1 MVSSGF
7 KFQRAALC
15 AVAIMALLLPAS
27 EGAQPLDFAGTM
39 PEDYLPEL
47 KAILTTAYQRSP
59 QVMAAEFE
67 RVVTEA
73 RVGVAKAGRLPSVG
87 GSFSFA
93 MNQTAISGDQN
104 SQTRDNGFF
113 YNLSASQA
121 LFQWGAIKNSVDSA
135 RINLL
140 VAQKSYTVAA
150 RELGV
155 ILRRSYL
162 ALVVEKAR
170 LRQAAEALRIM
181 RDDISVLAE
190 RRERGAVSSA
200 ALEGEKLRMRE
211 VQLEYN
217 RAAAE
222 FEANRSRFARL
233 AGLPELPEA
242 RVADQIPR
250 PAYSPD
256 LAAATTAT
264 LLRNGAKSTLEYE
277 IYDLRVRDATLR
289 HQIEKVRL
297 YPKIYA
303 GAGFSLEN
311 STTVVLNRVNQQA
324 VQRASASIYA
334 QWNIFDG
341 FATRGVVREA
351 LAAKQLQERRMAVDL
366 EGIMQNAQI
375 LERSLKLDVE
385 QLELVEIRQTL
396 AVEVR
401 RRAAEE
407 VALGNQ
413 PKGDVERAQIGIL
426 QAEARTQESRA
437 AFLGRW
443 SEFVALAASDPLLTN
458 PPSRNDREKK

>member
-1 MVSSGF
+1 
-7 KFQRAALC
+7 
-15 AVAIMALLLPAS
+15 
-27 EGAQPLDFAGTM
+27 
-39 PEDYLPEL
+39 
-47 KAILTTAYQRSP
+47 
-59 QVMAAEFE
+59 
-67 RVVTEA
+67 
-73 RVGVAKAGRLPSVG
+73 
-87 GSFSFA
+87 
-93 MNQTAISGDQN
+93 
-104 SQTRDNGFF
+104 
-113 YNLSASQA
+113 
-121 LFQWGAIKNSVDSA
+121 
-135 RINLL
+135 
-140 VAQKSYTVAA
+140 
-150 RELGV
+150 
-155 ILRRSYL
+155 
-162 ALVVEKAR
+162 
-170 LRQAAEALRIM
+170 
-181 RDDISVLAE
+181 
-190 RRERGAVSSA
+190 
-200 ALEGEKLRMRE
+200 

-222 FEANRSRFARL
+222 SEANRSRFARL
-233 AGLPELPEA
+233 VGLPELPEA

-264 LLRNGAKSTLEYE
+264 LLRDGAKSTLEYE
-277 IYDLRVRDATLR
+277 IYDLRVREATLR

-324 VQRASASIYA
+324 VQRASASVYA

-351 LAAKQLQERRMAVDL
+351 LAAKQLQERRKAVDL

-385 QLELVEIRQTL
+385 QLELAEIRQSL
-396 AVEVR
+396 AVETR

-407 VALGNQ
+407 VALGNL
-413 PKGDVERAQIGIL
+413 PKGDVERSQIGIL

-437 AFLGRW
+437 AFLSRW